1 MESYSVEAVLKASG
15 ATQFAKAFQ
24 NASKSVQGVDKNA
37 SKAAI
42 SISSMM
48 KAIIGS
54 TAVVG
59 TFRAIRNSI
68 DGAIS
73 RFDTLN
79 SFPRVLQMMGFEAS
93 ESEKSIKKLSDGIQ
107 GLPTTLDEVAKT
119 TQRLALMTGDLEGAT
134 ETTLALNNAFL
145 ASGASGQDAARGL
158 EQFVQMLATGK
169 VDMDAWTTLQETM
182 PYALN
187 KTAEAFGFTGESGKA
202 ATQEL
207 YDALK
212 SGNITFDEFNSQ
224 IVKLNDGVGG
234 FAELAQDATGGIATS
249 WGNLKNAIVVGVSD
263 MIGMIDESLASFGGI
278 SGVLDR
284 AKAAVNNTFG
294 AINSFIPKVIDG
306 FQKVY
311 NAIKPWIPTIG
322 EVKSAFTTTF
332 QAISDFVQPILN
344 TIVEFIMTTWGNL
357 VQWWQQHGEMIV
369 QGAQNMMNF
378 IWNIM
383 QAIWPVIQSL
393 IVSTWDAIKGTI
405 QGAIDV
411 ITGIIQFFSALFTGN
426 WSALWDSVKQ
436 IVSGAVQFVWNL
448 IQVIF
453 VGRIIKAGK
462 TLLNSLKSIVTSLWN
477 GIKSLFTNG
486 VNTITMLLTLVLMQL
501 ETLFPA

>member
-1 MESYSVEAVLKASG
+1 
-15 ATQFAKAFQ
+15 
-24 NASKSVQGVDKNA
+24 
-37 SKAAI
+37 
-42 SISSMM
+42 M

-249 WGNLKNAIVVGVSD
+249 
-263 MIGMIDESLASFGGI
+263 
-278 SGVLDR
+278 
-284 AKAAVNNTFG
+284 
-294 AINSFIPKVIDG
+294 
-306 FQKVY
+306 
-311 NAIKPWIPTIG
+311 
-322 EVKSAFTTTF
+322 
-332 QAISDFVQPILN
+332 
-344 TIVEFIMTTWGNL
+344 
-357 VQWWQQHGEMIV
+357 
-369 QGAQNMMNF
+369 
-378 IWNIM
+378 
-383 QAIWPVIQSL
+383 
-393 IVSTWDAIKGTI
+393 
-405 QGAIDV
+405 
-411 ITGIIQFFSALFTGN
+411 
-426 WSALWDSVKQ
+426 
-436 IVSGAVQFVWNL
+436 
-448 IQVIF
+448 
-453 VGRIIKAGK
+453 
-462 TLLNSLKSIVTSLWN
+462 
-477 GIKSLFTNG
+477 
-486 VNTITMLLTLVLMQL
+486 
-501 ETLFPA
+501 

>member
-134 ETTLALNNAFL
+134 ETTLALNNAFTLALNNAFL

-187 KTAEAFGFTGESGKA
+187 KTAEAFGFTGESGKV

-249 WGNLKNAIVVGVSD
+249 
-263 MIGMIDESLASFGGI
+263 
-278 SGVLDR
+278 
-284 AKAAVNNTFG
+284 
-294 AINSFIPKVIDG
+294 
-306 FQKVY
+306 
-311 NAIKPWIPTIG
+311 
-322 EVKSAFTTTF
+322 
-332 QAISDFVQPILN
+332 
-344 TIVEFIMTTWGNL
+344 
-357 VQWWQQHGEMIV
+357 
-369 QGAQNMMNF
+369 
-378 IWNIM
+378 
-383 QAIWPVIQSL
+383 
-393 IVSTWDAIKGTI
+393 
-405 QGAIDV
+405 
-411 ITGIIQFFSALFTGN
+411 
-426 WSALWDSVKQ
+426 
-436 IVSGAVQFVWNL
+436 
-448 IQVIF
+448 
-453 VGRIIKAGK
+453 
-462 TLLNSLKSIVTSLWN
+462 
-477 GIKSLFTNG
+477 
-486 VNTITMLLTLVLMQL
+486 
-501 ETLFPA
+501 